1 MTGNEKGQKKK
12 KPHNLFGVGYKR
24 KITVNGTAYPT

>member
-1 MTGNEKGQKKK
+1 MTGNEKGRKK
-12 KPHNLFGVGYKR
+12 KPHNLFGVGCKR